1 MSGGGGTD
9 LAASFSGSSSATSGL
24 RTDSTIRYGDIIIG
38 TAKPSPPWLW
48 LTLAGVVLAGF
59 VVWAVRR

>member
-1 MSGGGGTD
+1 MGGGGTD

-24 RTDSTIRYGDIIIG
+24 RSDNTYRFGDVIIG
-38 TAKPSPPWLW
+38 GPKPQPPWIW
-48 LTLAGVVLAGF
+48 LALAGVVLAGF